1 MVDERGDSHLVGLY
15 LREVGKYDLL
25 SAEEEAELARRTA
38 KGDQAARQK
47 LILSNLRLVVNIAKR
62 YRNQG
67 LSLMDLIEEGNLGLI
82 RAVEKFD
89 YTRELRFSTY
99 ATWWIRQFV
108 GRAIQNQ
115 GSMVRLPSHK
125 LEGLQKCREAFR
137 KLTQQLGREP
147 TEKELTNAVDI
158 DEKEKDA
165 IVDLF
170 YNPAIVES
178 LTIGSEEQPTY
189 SIKLEDTT
197 VTPPDLEVFLR
208 TRDARIIRLVE
219 RLPDREKRIIV
230 ERFGLA
236 GGESKTLKDIGRDMG
251 ITRERVRQIQ
261 HKTMDKLRDMLTQSI
276 GEEDLFDDRAG

>member
-25 SAEEEAELARRTA
+25 SAEEEADLARRTA

-158 DEKEKDA
+158 DEKEKEA

-178 LTIGSEEQPTY
+178 LTIGSEEEPNY
-189 SIKLEDTT
+189 SLKLEDTT

-219 RLPDREKRIIV
+219 RLPEREKRIIV
-230 ERFGLA
+230 ERFGLTS
-236 GGESKTLKDIGRDMG
+236 GESKTLKDIGRDMG

-261 HKTMDKLRDMLTQSI
+261 HKTMDKLRDMLTQSL